1 MSELYMYEDLAEAP
15 SLSMVEVRIGTL
27 ISTPMVDLSYHPDE
41 HWLKIW
47 FSAEL
52 SDDDE
57 TLVDGI
63 VDESLGVKDFR
74 CDQGSVFF
82 ELVHTDKKRWQK
94 HTRRVNYNL
103 PFLKVPTLALSDA
116 SFDGAADIEIINQTE
131 RYFDFRV
138 TATRSKHA
146 SKGFNSVE
154 FDWRAEAWEA

>member
-1 MSELYMYEDLAEAP
+1 MSELYMYENLADTP
-15 SLSMVEVRIGTL
+15 SLSMVEDRIDALLPVQTMD
-27 ISTPMVDLSYHPDE
+27 ISYHPDE

-47 FSAEL
+47 FSEEL

-57 TLVDGI
+57 TLLDGI
-63 VDESLGVKDFR
+63 VSESLGVKDFR

-103 PFLKVPTLALSDA
+103 PFLRVPTLAISDA

-131 RYFDFRV
+131 RYFDFCV

-146 SKGFNSVE
+146 SKGFNSVA
-154 FDWRAEAWEA
+154 FNWKAETWQA